1 VKSTIFHW
9 ALVLFLLSGGLSTG
23 LAMAPS
29 HIGFA
34 AEEDFSAFDRQDE
47 SFRPSVSRK
56 RSARGRKA
64 KLPYTPIRVTIEYPT
79 DLLVASRHFLPSSSA
94 PLHQQR
100 QHQLHKIFRI

>member
-1 VKSTIFHW
+1 
-9 ALVLFLLSGGLSTG
+9 
-23 LAMAPS
+23 MAPS

-64 KLPYTPIRVTIEYPT
+64 KLPYTPIRITIAYPT

-94 PLHQQR
+94 PLHEQR

>member
-64 KLPYTPIRVTIEYPT
+64 KLPYTPIRVTNAYPSQMIGT
-79 DLLVASRHFLPSSSA
+79 NCHSLPSA
-94 PLHQQR
+94 PERLSQQLHQI
-100 QHQLHKIFRI
+100 HEVFRI